1 VTALY
6 IVGDVFAKVAELRR
20 RRVRVALALC
30 SPPFLALRS
39 YLPDG
44 HPLKASEIGSEA
56 TPAAFIDVM
65 LALVAALAHVL
76 EPWGSIAFELG
87 DTYAGSGGAGGDYDL
102 DGLRAGQPGFGGSA
116 KTRRTAGDY
125 PVRDD
130 NPRPSRSGRTRA
142 DGNGKVFRGDQRQDD
157 KQGTGWPEDKSLAGI
172 PEAFML
178 SLAYGYNVLDRR
190 GPDSPAGRWRVRNF
204 KPWIRCLDIDTAV
217 YVRTPTGDRPMRLL
231 HLDQQFASGKFEV
244 WTGERWTPVVGT
256 QQSRTADALEFEFR
270 TGERVACTRDHR
282 WPVESIMGTTKVLR
296 ADELTVGDVV
306 PQVRLPES
314 NHPDAPMMGDDIAWL
329 AGVFLG
335 DGSFDSRD
343 RIQIAGHRTK
353 DVARAERLAQI
364 AADYDGTCSVYEHGN
379 IDGGNRQNV
388 VIRSQVLA
396 AAIRRYVGGEGSRG
410 KHLTVSAWRRSDRWL
425 RSLLDG
431 YLVSDGHYD
440 ALNDRWRLGFCD
452 NPWLA
457 RDLRTVAARLGA
469 LCIVRRWGPVVPDA
483 RGGHWAGSTSF
494 RYRGEIRFGH
504 RGTDGRSQPKPR
516 GEIVAIRA
524 TKRTT
529 FIDVAVADDPHLF
542 ALASGLLTHN
552 SNPPVGAL
560 GDKERPATSYI
571 TVATRDAARYFDLDS
586 VRTPDARAAHE
597 ARPGSKAEAADN
609 SLSYGAARG
618 NYHAN
623 GGAPP
628 RDWWHHVDAV
638 LDACLDD
645 MAGKP
650 VSNRMTAKGVD
661 RQPVTGKTGA
671 AGRGGNWSDMDRVD
685 PVNPPTGA
693 RGVHLRRALE
703 RAGILATVDAIDCSP
718 KGYRGAHYAVWPPE
732 LVKQLVLE
740 MAPRRVCTTCGQPS
754 RRIVETQRL
763 LDGEPADLPAI
774 SDTERAGE
782 GASGVGHW
790 RKTTE
795 RTTAGWS
802 DCGHGSYVPGRVLD
816 PFVGSGTTLAV
827 CSGLGRDSIGIDLD
841 YTNVGLAMERVGMW
855 LEVEWP
861 EPDLSLPALGAGSP
875 HRSSYDRWAR
885 LTGDVWHLW
894 GSDDEPAA
902 QSVRL
907 AGDDDQPLPAAK
919 PSKRRAVPVSAG
931 QSALF

>member
-6 IVGDVFAKVAELRR
+6 LVGDVFDRVAELRR
-20 RRVRVALALC
+20 RRVRVALVLC

-44 HPLKASEIGSEA
+44 HPLKGSEIGSEA
-56 TPAAFIDVM
+56 SPAAFIDVM
-65 LALVAALAHVL
+65 LALVAELAHVL

-87 DTYAGSGGAGGDYDL
+87 DTYAGSGGAGGDYDP
-102 DGLRAGQPGFGGSA
+102 DGLRAGQNAFDGSA
-116 KTRRTAGDY
+116 HAGRLATHHDGRGNPAGMRDHTFSGANTRTG
-125 PVRDD
+125 
-130 NPRPSRSGRTRA
+130 SGA
-142 DGNGKVFRGDQRQDD
+142 
-157 KQGTGWPEDKSLAGI
+157 GWPLAKSLAGI

-231 HLDQQFASGKFEV
+231 HLDQQFAPGKFEV

-256 QQSRTADALEFEFR
+256 QQSRTADALEIEFR

-282 WPVESIMGTTKVLR
+282 WPVESILGTTKVLR

-314 NHPDAPMMGDDIAWL
+314 DYPDAPMMGDDVAWL

-353 DVARAERLAQI
+353 DVARAERIARI
-364 AADYDGTCSVYEHGN
+364 AAGYDGTCSVYEHGN

-388 VIRSQVLA
+388 VIRSRVLA

-410 KHLTVSAWRRSDRWL
+410 KHLTVNAWRRSDRWL

-440 ALNDRWRLGFCD
+440 APNDRWRLGFCD

-469 LCIVRRWGPVVPDA
+469 PCIVRRWGPVPPDV
-483 RGGHWAGSTSF
+483 RGGYWAGSTTF

-552 SNPPVGAL
+552 SNPPVGSL

-571 TVATRDAARYFDLDS
+571 TVATRDAARYFDLDA
-586 VRTPDARAAHE
+586 VRTPFTGHAYTDGPERRSPDE
-597 ARPGSKAEAADN
+597 ARTQRRWSNGLDTRTAT
-609 SLSYGAARG
+609 
-618 NYHAN
+618 HA
-623 GGAPP
+623 GAPP

-645 MAGKP
+645 MAGK
-650 VSNRMTAKGVD
+650 
-661 RQPVTGKTGA
+661 TGGGARGKVGGGRLSWGGAGGGGDQDKTGE
-671 AGRGGNWSDMDRVD
+671 WIDSDR
-685 PVNPPTGA
+685 TSGA
-693 RGVHLRRALE
+693 RGVHLRRRLE
-703 RAGILATVDAIDCSP
+703 AAGILRTVDAIDCSP

-740 MAPRRVCTTCGQPS
+740 MCPRRVCTTCGQPS
-754 RRIVETQRL
+754 RRIVAAKRHQPRDDRQRAKHAN
-763 LDGEPADLPAI
+763 GERPAAGRQD
-774 SDTERAGE
+774 RAPEIGWE
-782 GASGVGHW
+782 ID
-790 RKTTE
+790 RQTL
-795 RTTAGWS
+795 GWS
-802 DCGHGSYVPGRVLD
+802 DCGHNAWTPGRVLD
-816 PFVGSGTTLAV
+816 PFVGSGTTLQV
-827 CSGLGRDSIGIDLD
+827 CTGLGRDSIGIDLD

-855 LEVEWP
+855 LDVEWP
-861 EPDLSLPALGAGSP
+861 EPDLSLPALGPGSP

-885 LTGDVWHLW
+885 LTGDVWHVW

-907 AGDDDQPLPAAK
+907 AGEDDLPLPAAK
-919 PSKRRAVPVSAG
+919 PSKRRAVPAVAG
-931 QSALF
+931 QSAMF